1 MKTLKKIMA
10 GLLFAALAGAIFYG
24 TVWGFENGWSFKKA
38 ITASG
43 ESPTAGGATPVV
55 RTPSNKTKTE
65 LNKTDAIRFTDKASV
80 QLLEDIDIESIVNK
94 VLPSIVSVQCTV
106 RTENI
111 FGQYSTGD
119 VEGSGIYL
127 ECKDANLYLVTNA
140 HVVEGATSIK
150 VTFSDG
156 ESYDAVLKNE
166 DSLYDLAIL
175 TVKKSQLKS
184 STLQTITPATL
195 AESKEVHV
203 GEMSI
208 AVGNALGYGTSVT
221 VGYIGALNHHYS
233 SDMKKVSLIQTDAAI
248 NPGNSGGALVNID
261 GEVIGINSSKLAS
274 TEVEGMGFAIP
285 VTVAIPLIRELE
297 KKDLVAAGEEGYLG
311 IYISEITD
319 EEIKLFGWVNGVYV
333 KDIVENGA
341 AAESQLLAGD
351 IITAVNDVPVMS
363 TEQLQSRITSY
374 RYGTTVILTVQ
385 RFNNGVFEELQ
396 IPVKLKEKS
405 F

>member
-1 MKTLKKIMA
+1 MA

-43 ESPTAGGATPVV
+43 ESPTAGGTTPVV

-65 LNKTDAIRFTDKASV
+65 LNKTDVIRFTDKASV

>member
-1 MKTLKKIMA
+1 MA

-65 LNKTDAIRFTDKASV
+65 LNKTDVIRFTDKASV

>member
-1 MKTLKKIMA
+1 MA

-65 LNKTDAIRFTDKASV
+65 LNKTDVIRFTDKASV

-111 FGQYSTGD
+111 FGQYSTGA

-156 ESYDAVLKNE
+156 ESYDAILKNE